1 MDAVLRA
8 ASIYIFLLLV
18 FRITGKRSLTEM
30 TPFDLIL
37 LLIISETTQQ
47 AMLGDDNSITNA
59 IIVICTLVGFELASS
74 AVTFRFPRLSPIIED
89 APLVL
94 FADGEFEEE
103 HMKKERITKAD
114 ILRAARTNQ
123 GIYRFDQIKYAILEK
138 TGEVSILP
146 QDDYL

>member
-8 ASIYIFLLLV
+8 ASIYIFLLV
-18 FRITGKRSLTEM
+18 IFRITGKRSLTEM

-47 AMLGDDNSITNA
+47 AMLGDDFSTTNA
-59 IIVICTLVGFELASS
+59 VLVICTLIGFEVASS
-74 AVTFRFPRLSPIIED
+74 IITFRFPRLSPILED
-89 APLVL
+89 APLIL
-94 FADGEFEEE
+94 YANGKFQKE
-103 HMKKERITKAD
+103 HMKKERITEAD

-123 GIYRFDQIKYAILEK
+123 GIYRLDQIKYAILEK

-146 QDDYL
+146 FDDYL